1 MFNKKKYQIETIK
14 IMGNTYKFRIFVF
27 FVSKQGLLETFT
39 TLNKIENLEVINDLV
54 VQFYMIK
61 RIKQKQKRNKQ
72 VQQVKKL
79 VPVK

>member
-1 MFNKKKYQIETIK
+1 
-14 IMGNTYKFRIFVF
+14 MGNTYKFRIFVF

>member
-1 MFNKKKYQIETIK
+1 
-14 IMGNTYKFRIFVF
+14 MGNTYKFRIFVF

-79 VPVK
+79 IPVK

>member
-1 MFNKKKYQIETIK
+1 MESVR
-14 IMGNTYKFRIFVF
+14 IMGNLFKLRIFVF

-61 RIKQKQKRNKQ
+61 RLKQRQKRNKQ
-72 VQQVKKL
+72 PYQIAN
-79 VPVK
+79 PVVAK